1 MFLRHRHAIP
11 TQESCGD
18 RTTAP
23 VGPTAED
30 QAKEA
35 YSQALS
41 FNVVCPI
48 RFWTYLGSVVP
59 FFLPISPPLEWEY
72 LSYTCH
78 TTVFWKHVTCL
89 VSQVHSQRTVCF
101 RMNHTWSVT
110 HI

>member
-18 RTTAP
+18 RITAP
-23 VGPTAED
+23 VGPRAED

-59 FFLPISPPLEWEY
+59 LFLPISPLWNGNIYPI
-72 LSYTCH
+72 
-78 TTVFWKHVTCL
+78 HVTPL
-89 VSQVHSQRTVCF
+89 YLGST
-101 RMNHTWSVT
+101 
-110 HI
+110 